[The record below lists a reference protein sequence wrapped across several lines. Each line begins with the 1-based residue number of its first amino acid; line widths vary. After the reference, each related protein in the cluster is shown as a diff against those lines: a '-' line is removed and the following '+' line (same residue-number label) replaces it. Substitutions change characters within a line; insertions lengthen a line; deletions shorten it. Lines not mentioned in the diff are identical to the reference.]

1 MAEVVQK
8 SDEIT
13 VMKKVANAK
22 TNKEKAKI
30 NKVQCPCAITSLTP
44 KRGLVLFGKG
54 LPIFTMKTVI
64 EKDGKEIIKDI
75 LFTSCSKN
83 CTDGNLYCH
92 VHQKAFE
99 KDPSKIV
106 LFNDLK
112 KDETARLIES
122 ENDPLLNSRKGK
134 KATPK
139 KNRREI
145 HKRIVDNDEIY
156 EEYNKLV
163 DNIETQLL
171 QKLNQAEFS
180 TNVSSKPKAKKV
192 TPKKINKKQAEEEV
206 NDSDEEIDEEVE
218 EEVDINE
225 SDEESDDEVDEE
237 SDNIEFEDDPW
248 ETTDGRE
255 YLKVKNQMI
264 IYSPEEKIEPF
275 AELINVE
282 NDDAPF
288 IDPEDGKYYI
298 AAQTMEIK
306 SKNYVVCK
314 ITDTVYD
321 CDSMKRLGKTKKN
334 KSGVIT
340 GIKKG

>member
-1 MAEVVQK
+1 MAAVAQK
-8 SDEIT
+8 SDEET

-30 NKVQCPCAITSLTP
+30 NKVQCPCSITSLTP

-75 LFTSCSKN
+75 LFTSCSKT

-106 LFNDLK
+106 KFNDLK
-112 KDETARLIES
+112 KDETARLIEDA
-122 ENDPLLNSRKGK
+122 NDPLLNSRKGK

-145 HKRIVDNDEIY
+145 HKRIVDNDEA
-156 EEYNKLV
+156 YNKYMTQV
-163 DNIETQLL
+163 DNIETQIL
-171 QKLNQAEFS
+171 QELNQAEFS
-180 TNVSSKPKAKKV
+180 TNVSSKPKAKKE
-192 TPKKINKKQAEEEV
+192 TPKKINKKKAEEVIEEPT
-206 NDSDEEIDEEVE
+206 DSDEEIDEEVE

-225 SDEESDDEVDEE
+225 SDDEVNEESDE
-237 SDNIEFEDDPW
+237 IEFEDDPW

-264 IYSPEEKIEPF
+264 IYSPEEKSEAF

-321 CDSMKRLGKTKKN
+321 CDSMKKLGKAKKN